1 MWLWKLWQLVEMNV
15 KYCRSAMTL
24 DLDLV
29 IIDVAPCSFTCS
41 IFKKYFYCHNLLVLL
56 CLESSGRWQAFW
68 VICEKKKNNKV
79 KGNSAF
85 ACLCLFIFSARPLGH
100 QSQLALVEKQF
111 NEACKSHAPNQGAC
125 LCARL
130 SRWAPP
136 QSDLIAEYISHPGEN
151 ERFTVTGR
159 PRSSEEPWA
168 GINLHNPARWFVKE

>member
-1 MWLWKLWQLVEMNV
+1 MFGII
-15 KYCRSAMTL
+15 RSLA
-24 DLDLV
+24 
-29 IIDVAPCSFTCS
+29 SFLS
-41 IFKKYFYCHNLLVLL
+41 HLR
-56 CLESSGRWQAFW
+56 EE
-68 VICEKKKNNKV
+68 EKQQSKRQQ
-79 KGNSAF
+79 
-85 ACLCLFIFSARPLGH
+85 CLCMSVLFIFSARPLGH

-130 SRWAPP
+130 SRWGPPP

-168 GINLHNPARWFVKE
+168 GINLDNPARWFVKEQMDPQLFALSFMCGLDCVGQGAPLVMSRDMFQPHQSGVTASCFFFFFCAQA